1 MQQRLSK
8 LEAAQRLGVSPSTL
22 DRMIRRG
29 SWRLSGRAGG
39 TGPRCGS
46 WRLGYPAMHPVAN
59 PSMLVHRRRPSWR
72 RQGSRSGRSRS
83 WRTIEGSSWTK
94 LNGATGNCWR
104 SS

>member
-39 TGPRCGS
+39 IGPRCGS

-59 PSMLVHRRRPSWR
+59 PSMLDH
-72 RQGSRSGRSRS
+72 
-83 WRTIEGSSWTK
+83 
-94 LNGATGNCWR
+94 LATGEDQEGRLVAFHFTSWLTGSLETR
-104 SS
+104 WPGGALG